1 MIDNECGVSSR
12 VFWILVHDKLDYCD
26 KYKIG
31 LIEEKGRFNNNIAP
45 FTC

>member
-12 VFWILVHDKLDYCD
+12 FGYWYTINWIIETN
-26 KYKIG
+26 KIG
-31 LIEEKGRFNNNIAP
+31 LIEEKGRFNNNIVP